1 MEFGKNPPPP
11 IELNPDERM
20 PMSTCQYRR
29 DCTGGHRWMWK
40 LHQLMWKQVETGG
53 DQHWQRKKLAEME
66 IGREE
71 NYVMKT
77 AGGFLTFESDPRW
90 NMEGE

>member
-1 MEFGKNPPPP
+1 
-11 IELNPDERM
+11 
-20 PMSTCQYRR
+20 
-29 DCTGGHRWMWK
+29 
-40 LHQLMWKQVETGG
+40 MWKQVETGG

-66 IGREE
+66 IRREE